1 MTRRKGGK
9 GGCGQNVLYETRV
22 VAAMI
27 LETAARGLRVDQRDS
42 SIYCSPAMCKCD
54 LCPSVCLPVK
64 PSATWSLL
72 SLLMPNQL
80 GKFAVCNRTGGWGG
94 GESHGCV
101 CPGKSEGRL

>member
-1 MTRRKGGK
+1 MTRRK
-9 GGCGQNVLYETRV
+9 GGCGQNVSYETRV

-27 LETAARGLRVDQRDS
+27 LETAAGALSVDRRNS

-80 GKFAVCNRTGGWGG
+80 GKFAVCNRTGCWGR
-94 GESHGCV
+94 GESHGSV

>member
-94 GESHGCV
+94 GVPRLCV
-101 CPGKSEGRL
+101 SR